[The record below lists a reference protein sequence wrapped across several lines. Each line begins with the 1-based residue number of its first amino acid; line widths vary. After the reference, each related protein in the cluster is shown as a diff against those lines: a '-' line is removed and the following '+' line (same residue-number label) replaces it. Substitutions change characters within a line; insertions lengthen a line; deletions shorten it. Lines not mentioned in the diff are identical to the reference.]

1 METIIKDLKLPK
13 EVTEIQEALPLPE
26 PEPNGYGKDVGIL
39 IVGVIAAAVLYKLWL
54 KYGKK

>member
-1 METIIKDLKLPK
+1 MESIIKDLPIPK
-13 EVTEIQEALPLPE
+13 EVIEVQEALPLPE

>member
-1 METIIKDLKLPK
+1 METIIKDLPIPK
-13 EVTEIQEALPLPE
+13 EVIDVQEALPLPE